1 MTILY
6 TQNSSHIGEG
16 IEDSILVNTEH
27 FSDGE
32 FLPQLPVSVRDQQI
46 ALIAST
52 NYPTDNIWEL
62 YLIVD
67 ALKRHSAAKIN
78 VIIPYFGYAR
88 QDRIST
94 PYTPIGSKVFID
106 CLQAVGA
113 TRIIAF
119 DLHAMQ
125 EQGFAN
131 IPFDIINQRQIFTTI
146 FKKMYEKYDSDLM
159 IVSPDFGAVTRN
171 RLFLELMDDGAK
183 MAVINKDR
191 RVANSIHG
199 MELVGNVDGYHVV
212 MFDDMIDTAGTVCKG
227 AKMLIEKGAQSVQ
240 CIITHPLLSGAAL
253 KNLSK
258 DEAITELWCSN
269 SIDHGDKLKDFDS
282 IKIFDMTPLVQEII
296 YRLSTGGSISKITM

>member
-1 MTILY
+1 MIVLY
-6 TQNSSHIGEG
+6 TENSRHIGAG
-16 IEDSILVNTEH
+16 IENSIPVKTEH

-32 FLPQLPVSVRDQQI
+32 FLPQLPVSVRDQEI

-131 IPFDIINQRQIFTTI
+131 IPFDIINQRQIFTNV
-146 FKKMYEKYDSDLM
+146 FKKLYERYDSDLM
-159 IVSPDFGAVTRN
+159 VVSPDFGAVTRN

-199 MELVGNVDGYHVV
+199 MELVGDVDGYHVV

-227 AKMLIEKGAQSVQ
+227 ANMLMDEGA
-240 CIITHPLLSGAAL
+240 LS
-253 KNLSK
+253 
-258 DEAITELWCSN
+258 E
-269 SIDHGDKLKDFDS
+269 H
-282 IKIFDMTPLVQEII
+282 
-296 YRLSTGGSISKITM
+296 